1 MSDQGTN
8 SDKVN
13 LSIPKTDD
21 EYQSAMNKAVNEGNE
36 EEINRLMSIELPGE
50 PDPYAK
56 AVDTDKS
63 KEGQNGEAPV
73 LADSDKG
80 DDKKPDDSA
89 SKDAPPDP
97 VATKLAAMEQELN
110 NLRAQ
115 AGRVSALQSKISELE
130 RERQH
135 ASIAKSVVKEKEK
148 PDPADEK
155 ITSKIK
161 ELAEVDKSTAELLED
176 MYKEIKQGRHS
187 IDPEE
192 LARRLS
198 AEASEREQTQHL
210 QREFEK
216 VVQVHPDF
224 DNIRR
229 HPYWHMWKDRLTP
242 EQRSWA
248 ESSESSQVIEAVKQ
262 YKNFLGSFAQPSQK
276 PPEQQTPQ
284 ADGQQQDA
292 AADAAKAARDQKLA
306 ASAKG
311 ADTAIKDTKQVLDE
325 EAIYQQQY
333 RAIMKEYGL
342 LK

>member
-1 MSDQGTN
+1 MKSSSYEHSGNYSELHSQSPAKLNKKVRIIVGMARGVDEIAGIKANHKLAVVQPGRMLAMRERLQKRFKNILSDQGTN

-50 PDPYAK
+50 PDPDAK
-56 AVDTDKS
+56 AIDTDKS

-80 DDKKPDDSA
+80 DDKKPADSA

-229 HPYWHMWKDRLTP
+229 HP
-242 EQRSWA
+242 
-248 ESSESSQVIEAVKQ
+248 
-262 YKNFLGSFAQPSQK
+262 
-276 PPEQQTPQ
+276 
-284 ADGQQQDA
+284 
-292 AADAAKAARDQKLA
+292 
-306 ASAKG
+306 
-311 ADTAIKDTKQVLDE
+311 
-325 EAIYQQQY
+325 
-333 RAIMKEYGL
+333 
-342 LK
+342 